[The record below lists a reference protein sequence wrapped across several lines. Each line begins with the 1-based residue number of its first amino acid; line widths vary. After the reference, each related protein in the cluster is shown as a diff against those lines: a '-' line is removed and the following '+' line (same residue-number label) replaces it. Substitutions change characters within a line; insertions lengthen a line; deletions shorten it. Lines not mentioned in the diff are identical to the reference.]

1 MASGEGVWTLC
12 SVSLGDAP
20 SGGPGGDSGGASA
33 NSSAG
38 AAGLSVEMR
47 STMLDRQ
54 SRLDTAALSPGL
66 DSVGEGKVSNAS
78 WSPFKPLT
86 PASTEL
92 WSRRETKDLLDY
104 KEKEEEGARCSC
116 LLAQT
121 PTCLAPSSQDT
132 SVSGEEERKEYY

>member
-12 SVSLGDAP
+12 SVLLGDAP

-54 SRLDTAALSPGL
+54 SRLDTAALFPGL
-66 DSVGEGKVSNAS
+66 DSVEEGKVSNAS

-86 PASTEL
+86 PRPAQSFGA
-92 WSRRETKDLLDY
+92 
-104 KEKEEEGARCSC
+104 EGKLR
-116 LLAQT
+116 
-121 PTCLAPSSQDT
+121 TC
-132 SVSGEEERKEYY
+132 